1 MREDFLVTSVTST
14 SVELVLSVL
23 QDNFTETFRKSN
35 RIVFTN
41 GCFDL
46 LHRGHIYYLSRARE
60 LGDLLVIGLN
70 SDASVSRI
78 KGPGRPVNTQQA
90 RAEVLGA
97 LAMVDYIIIFEE
109 DTPLKLIT
117 ALRPDILVKGGDYQ
131 REEIVGYSEVI
142 SWGGEVL
149 IIPTLEGYSTST
161 IIKKTS

>member
-1 MREDFLVTSVTST
+1 
-14 SVELVLSVL
+14 
-23 QDNFTETFRKSN
+23 
-35 RIVFTN
+35 
-41 GCFDL
+41 
-46 LHRGHIYYLSRARE
+46 
-60 LGDLLVIGLN
+60 
-70 SDASVSRI
+70 
-78 KGPGRPVNTQQA
+78 
-90 RAEVLGA
+90 
-97 LAMVDYIIIFEE
+97 MVDYIIIFEE